1 MADEEYK
8 QTSGRAAD
16 ESERTAESG
25 TPVMSG
31 TEAMSDLDRKVTTEF
46 STYTVRKD
54 LVSKVKGNAL
64 VPSYVLEYLLG
75 RYATTTDENSVQSG
89 VERVRAILADN
100 YVHREEAKLI
110 QSKIREKGQ
119 YNVIDKVQVALNEK
133 LDQYEATFENLGI
146 SHVVVDSQTIEQ
158 NPKLLVTGI
167 WCMCTVAYAYS
178 GDPKEVPWR
187 LLRLVPVQM
196 SHDDREN
203 YLAMR
208 AKFTAGE
215 WIDLLMQSVGFNPDM
230 FGHRAKLLHLVR
242 MIPFVE
248 RNYNLIEL
256 GPKGTGKSHIYSEFS
271 PHGMLISGGEVT
283 AAKLFVNNSSGQ
295 IGLVGY
301 WDTVAFD
308 EFAGKTKKADRAL
321 VDIMKN
327 YMANKSFSRGRN
339 TMQAE
344 ASMVF
349 VGNTAHNVPYMLKN
363 SDLFEELPAQYHD
376 PAFLDR
382 IHYYLPG
389 WEFEQIRSEMFT
401 GGYGF
406 VVDYLAEILHNLRDV
421 DYGSAFEQYFTLS
434 PTLSTRDKD
443 GVRKTFSGLMK
454 LIYPAGEASAEE
466 MEPLLRCAIEGRKR
480 VKDQLCRID
489 STMAEVDFSYTRVG
503 AAEPIA
509 VQTLEEIEYPQLYW
523 RDRRGGIEDQS
534 DADSDDAGIG
544 AADAGATGA
553 AIVDIGAADAGNADT
568 GAANGTS
575 VAGTESNGAADA
587 AAKSSKPSK
596 PSESS
601 TSHESG
607 ESQPTATQAP
617 QPAVAHA
624 PQPKPTRIERAAACA
639 QEGRLSFAE
648 DQRGVT
654 YDKLFGAFLAGAR
667 NITIVDPYIRLYYQ
681 IRNYAEFLETVF
693 NYTER
698 TEEVHVHLVTKH
710 ADDQHIDNQIASL
723 NQVRDAFGQLGII
736 VTYEFSDTA
745 HDRYIESDTGW
756 IVTLGRGLDIFQQY
770 DASWLSPMTRKQQLR
785 KVKEF
790 TITYQRDRSD
800 H

>member
-1 MADEEYK
+1 MN
-8 QTSGRAAD
+8 
-16 ESERTAESG
+16 
-25 TPVMSG
+25 
-31 TEAMSDLDRKVTTEF
+31 DLDRKVTAEF
-46 STYTVRKD
+46 SGYTVRKD

-75 RYATTTDENSVQSG
+75 KYATTTDEDSVQAG
-89 VERVRAILADN
+89 VDRVRAILADN
-100 YVHREEAKLI
+100 YVHREEANLI
-110 QSKIREKGQ
+110 QSKIREKGR

-133 LDQYEATFENLGI
+133 LDQYEVTFENLGI
-146 SHVVVDSQTIEQ
+146 SRVVVDSQIAKNNE
-158 NPKLLVTGI
+158 KLMVTGI
-167 WCMCTVAYAYS
+167 WCMCTLVYAYS
-178 GDPKEVPWR
+178 GDPKDVPWR
-187 LLRLVPVQM
+187 LQRLMPVQM

-208 AKFTAGE
+208 GKFTSDE
-215 WIDLLMQSVGFNPDM
+215 WIDLLMQSVGFNPDL
-230 FGHRAKLLHLVR
+230 FGRRAKLLHLVR

-283 AAKLFVNNSSGQ
+283 AAKLFVNNSSRQ

-349 VGNTAHNVPYMLKN
+349 VGNTSHNVPYMLKN

-401 GGYGF
+401 RGYGF

-421 DYGSAFEQYFTLS
+421 DYGSAFERYFTLS

-454 LIYPAGEASAEE
+454 LIYPSGEATMDE

-509 VQTLEEIEYPQLYW
+509 VQTLEEVEYPELYW
-523 RDRRGGIEDQS
+523 RDGHHRP
-534 DADSDDAGIG
+534 DDAEESSSAVETAGRIG
-544 AADAGATGA
+544 ESAVAGPAGQTERSSQTEPPAQSGASVQSQPAEAA
-553 AIVDIGAADAGNADT
+553 
-568 GAANGTS
+568 S
-575 VAGTESNGAADA
+575 VASRPLA
-587 AAKSSKPSK
+587 
-596 PSESS
+596 
-601 TSHESG
+601 
-607 ESQPTATQAP
+607 ATQP
-617 QPAVAHA
+617 PAATA
-624 PQPKPTRIERAAACA
+624 PQPKLSRIERAAAA
-639 QEGRLSFAE
+639 AREGRLTFAE

-654 YDKLFGAFLAGAR
+654 YNRLFGAFVAGAHD
-667 NITIVDPYIRLYYQ
+667 ITLVDPYIRLPWQ
-681 IRNYAEFLETVF
+681 IRNFAEFLETVLA
-693 NYTER
+693 YTER
-698 TEEVHVHLVTKH
+698 TEEVHVHLVTRYT
-710 ADDQHIDNQIASL
+710 DEQHVDNQIAGL
-723 NQVRDAFGQLGII
+723 DEVRDAFGQLGII

-745 HDRYIESDTGW
+745 HDRSIVTDTGW
-756 IVTLGRGLDIFQQY
+756 IVILGRGLDIFQQY
-770 DASWLSPMTRKQQLR
+770 DTSWLNPMTRQQQLR
-785 KVKEF
+785 KVREF
-790 TITYQRDRSD
+790 SVVYQRDRSNE
-800 H
+800 